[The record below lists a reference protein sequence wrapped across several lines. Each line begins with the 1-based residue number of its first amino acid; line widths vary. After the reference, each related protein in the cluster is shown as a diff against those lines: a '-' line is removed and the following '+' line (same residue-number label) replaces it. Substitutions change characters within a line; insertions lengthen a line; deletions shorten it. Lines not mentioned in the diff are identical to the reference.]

1 MDDKKKER
9 ERIKRLT
16 KGTPGLYVQNQKAQ
30 VFEDSRTKRLR
41 TRSEQRRVAIQEGVE
56 PPVFQNDSE
65 RLED

>member
-1 MDDKKKER
+1 MDEKNPQR

-16 KGTPGLYVQNQKAQ
+16 KGVPGQYVQNQKAQ
-30 VFEDSRTKRLR
+30 VFEDSRTKRVR

-65 RLED
+65 RLND